1 MIKGTSD
8 TQTCSTAPQSL
19 RSPVTLACLR
29 RLNTTLSMEGRSLTV
44 KAPIAPRQGRNHPIF
59 TIMVA
64 DQATSAITPE
74 GNQVLSRVPPPSRAQ
89 SVNLLTSLV
98 VTLATNMG
106 THPLMQVDTK
116 DKPRT
121 PSSEGMAMGLE

>member
-1 MIKGTSD
+1 
-8 TQTCSTAPQSL
+8 
-19 RSPVTLACLR
+19 
-29 RLNTTLSMEGRSLTV
+29 
-44 KAPIAPRQGRNHPIF
+44 
-59 TIMVA
+59 MVV

-74 GNQVLSRVPPPSRAQ
+74 GNQVLSRVPQPSRAQ

-116 DKPRT
+116 DKP
-121 PSSEGMAMGLE
+121 